1 MRAILITMAAAAAC
15 TTGLRAGETYSGTAA
30 VTFKGYSTLHDF
42 EGTVSVPL
50 TVTHEPKKAGDGVL
64 TAKAGAEVAKMNT
77 QHDER
82 DEKMRVMFNA
92 AANPLIDVQVKG
104 ASSRAARPATKT
116 IAARGGKQVTMEQSG
131 ILPVTLTMAGTT
143 RTVTAETRAL
153 KEDGKGHVEFDMTFR
168 VSLKEFGL
176 KPPSAL
182 LGAVSVK
189 DAVDV
194 KVHVSL
200 DRK

>member
-1 MRAILITMAAAAAC
+1 MRTILITMAAAAAF
-15 TTGLRAGETYSGTAA
+15 TTGLRAGETYRGTAA

-42 EGTVSVPL
+42 EGTVTVPL
-50 TVTHEPKKAGDGVL
+50 VVTHEPKNGGDGVL
-64 TAKAGAEVAKMNT
+64 TAKAGAEVAKMST

-82 DEKMRVMFNA
+82 DEKMRVMFNS

-104 ASSRAARPATKT
+104 ASSRAARPASKT
-116 IAARGGKQVTMEQSG
+116 ITARGGKQVTMEQAG
-131 ILPVTLTMAGTT
+131 VLPVSLTMAGTT

-153 KEDGKGHVEFDMTFR
+153 KDDGKGHVEFDMSFR